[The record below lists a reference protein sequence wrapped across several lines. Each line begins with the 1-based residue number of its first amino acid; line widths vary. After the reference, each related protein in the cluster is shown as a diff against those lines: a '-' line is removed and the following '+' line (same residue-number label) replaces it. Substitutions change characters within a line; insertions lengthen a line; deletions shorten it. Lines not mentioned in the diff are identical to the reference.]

1 MNPPA
6 MIFLAFMDV
15 HELHLSLTISKT
27 YLFVRRC
34 CARCLK
40 LRWPATLLLSA
51 GWIFGLDLHGDRSR
65 RQRCRVDEIGC
76 DCPERSR
83 APVPAMAVAASIS
96 GSPRGGLLVTRC
108 TPSPVRTPVSGL
120 RERKLETA
128 RCRVHARRAAPRR
141 DTLIGWCVGISMARI
156 GLRYSTSRSLRPG
169 SSVDAVPAR
178 PQTVC
183 YAGAAGGSTG
193 PRHLIFPTPFVR
205 FLGVTGGDPISCTN
219 NLTLRS
225 TTPHPVEWSAL
236 PLS

>member
-1 MNPPA
+1 
-6 MIFLAFMDV
+6 
-15 HELHLSLTISKT
+15 
-27 YLFVRRC
+27 
-34 CARCLK
+34 
-40 LRWPATLLLSA
+40 
-51 GWIFGLDLHGDRSR
+51 
-65 RQRCRVDEIGC
+65 
-76 DCPERSR
+76 
-83 APVPAMAVAASIS
+83 MAVAASIS

-205 FLGVTGGDPISCTN
+205 FLGVTGDPISCTN
-219 NLTLRS
+219 NLTLRCI
-225 TTPHPVEWSAL
+225 SAL
-236 PLS
+236 LHRFRIIRLSCPLFGFRCSPPPRGVNFLGLSPGGGPWWLSPWGWGPGRGLVPIGANLPHRCTAFRVGYRRGASSVEPPCRF